1 MHPAIAV
8 TVHNRGITMNI
19 TEAPSTTSEISHADA
34 VILNSTPVDVS
45 NDIPA
50 DAMNALAAQNST
62 LRQNAA
68 SLLQSLEA
76 ARMQWETGAYR
87 TSNQL
92 LYALLARCSAYSGE
106 LPPDA
111 AKLRSIEL
119 KNFYVSR
126 GYVYKREQPL
136 VTRVVR
142 AIFGGKVDRRRISNY
157 SLVLREAQLKK
168 IAPAE
173 LPNWIEER
181 GGLQEI
187 KMSRSP
193 TFVSPKNKADLAESS
208 FNKNPELAVVKSE
221 ALSLL
226 ADADTVGE
234 CCVFI
239 AEQAANGSFIIRGMT
254 RKGGAMTAAFTAFYE
269 EQKKQADEIGKNLPS
284 ANDQTVLAAA

>member
-1 MHPAIAV
+1 MSDIAF
-8 TVHNRGITMNI
+8 
-19 TEAPSTTSEISHADA
+19 D
-34 VILNSTPVDVS
+34 TPVENFNDTPDDFS
-45 NDIPA
+45 NDIPT
-50 DAMNALAAQNST
+50 DALNPLAAQSST

-76 ARMQWETGAYR
+76 ERLQWETGAYR

-92 LYALLARCSAYSGE
+92 LYALLARCAEYSGE

-142 AIFGGKVDRRRISNY
+142 AIFGCKVDRRRISNY
-157 SLVLREAQLKK
+157 SLVLREAQQKK
-168 IAPAE
+168 IAPSD
-173 LPNWIEER
+173 LPKWIEER

-187 KMSRSP
+187 KLSRST
-193 TFVSPKNKADLAESS
+193 TFVSPKIKADEAESS
-208 FNKNPELAVVKSE
+208 FSKNPELAVVKSE

-226 ADADTVGE
+226 ADAATVGE

-284 ANDQTVLAAA
+284 ANNPSVLATA

>member
-1 MHPAIAV
+1 
-8 TVHNRGITMNI
+8 MNI
-19 TEAPSTTSEISHADA
+19 IDHTSDARDILDTETENHYG
-34 VILNSTPVDVS
+34 TPTDVS
-45 NDIPA
+45 NDVPT
-50 DAMNALAAQNST
+50 DTMDALAAQNST
-62 LRQNAA
+62 VRQNAA
-68 SLLQSLEA
+68 TLLQSLEA
-76 ARMQWETGAYR
+76 DRLQWESGAYR

-92 LYALLARCSAYSGE
+92 LYALLARCLEYSGE
-106 LPPDA
+106 LPSDA
-111 AKLRSIEL
+111 AKHRSIEL
-119 KNFYVSR
+119 KSFYESR

-168 IAPAE
+168 IAPSD
-173 LPNWIEER
+173 LPKWIEER

-193 TFVSPKNKADLAESS
+193 NFVSPKIKANLAETNFS
-208 FNKNPELAVVKSE
+208 KNPELAVVKSE

-234 CCVFI
+234 CCILI

-254 RKGGAMTAAFTAFYE
+254 RKGPAMTAALTAFYDE
-269 EQKKQADEIGKNLPS
+269 KQSQAEAVGEKLPS
-284 ANDQTVLAAA
+284 ANDSTVLAAA

>member
-1 MHPAIAV
+1 MFI
-8 TVHNRGITMNI
+8 
-19 TEAPSTTSEISHADA
+19 EAEIS
-34 VILNSTPVDVS
+34 NSSQDIKPVSTEEVESHTSPVS
-45 NDIPA
+45 
-50 DAMNALAAQNST
+50 
-62 LRQNAA
+62 QNAA

-76 ARMQWETGAYR
+76 ERLQWETGAYR

-92 LYALLARCSAYSGE
+92 LYALLARCAEYSGE

-119 KNFYVSR
+119 KNFYESR
-126 GYVYKREQPL
+126 GYAYKREQPL

-157 SLVLREAQLKK
+157 SLVLRDAQLKK
-168 IAPAE
+168 IAPSD
-173 LPNWIEER
+173 LPKWIEER

-187 KMSRSP
+187 KLSRSP
-193 TFVSPKNKADLAESS
+193 TFVSPKIKATLAESS
-208 FNKNPELAVVKSE
+208 FSKNSELAVVKSE

-239 AEQAANGSFIIRGMT
+239 AEQAANGSFIIRAMT
-254 RKGGAMTAAFTAFYE
+254 RKGGAMTAAFTAIYE

-284 ANDQTVLAAA
+284 ANDQTALATA

>member
-1 MHPAIAV
+1 
-8 TVHNRGITMNI
+8 MNI
-19 TEAPSTTSEISHADA
+19 TEAPSATSEISHAEA
-34 VILNSTPVDVS
+34 AIRNLTPVDVS
-45 NDIPA
+45 NDIHA
-50 DAMNALAAQNST
+50 DVSNALGAQT
-62 LRQNAA
+62 LPTSQNAA

-76 ARMQWETGAYR
+76 ERLQWETGAYR

-92 LYALLARCSAYSGE
+92 LYALLARCAEYSGE

-142 AIFGGKVDRRRISNY
+142 AIFGCKVDRRRISNY
-157 SLVLREAQLKK
+157 SLVLREAQQKK
-168 IAPAE
+168 IAPSE
-173 LPNWIEER
+173 LPKWIEER

-187 KMSRSP
+187 KMSRST
-193 TFVSPKNKADLAESS
+193 TFVSPKIKANLAETNFS
-208 FNKNPELAVVKSE
+208 KNPELAVVKSE
-221 ALSLL
+221 SLSLL

-284 ANDQTVLAAA
+284 ANDQTALATA

>member
-1 MHPAIAV
+1 
-8 TVHNRGITMNI
+8 MNI
-19 TEAPSTTSEISHADA
+19 TEAPSATSEISHAEA
-34 VILNSTPVDVS
+34 AIRNLTPIDVS
-45 NDIPA
+45 NDIRP
-50 DAMNALAAQNST
+50 DVSNALGAQT
-62 LRQNAA
+62 LPTSQNAT

-76 ARMQWETGAYR
+76 DRMQWETGAYR

-92 LYALLARCSAYSGE
+92 LYALLARCAEYSGE

-142 AIFGGKVDRRRISNY
+142 AIFGCKVDRRRISNY
-157 SLVLREAQLKK
+157 SLVLREAQQKK
-168 IAPAE
+168 IAPSE
-173 LPNWIEER
+173 LPKWIEER

-187 KMSRSP
+187 KMSRST
-193 TFVSPKNKADLAESS
+193 TFVSPKIKANLAETNFS
-208 FNKNPELAVVKSE
+208 KNPELAVVKSE
-221 ALSLL
+221 SLSLL

-284 ANDQTVLAAA
+284 ANDQTALATA